1 MMDNICEQIEA
12 CMLAVITQKLHLQN
26 HFYIKTNAP
35 HADSFITYRLNNAK
49 KTYPT
54 INTVARE
61 DVEKND
67 LSIPPHV
74 LLLEL
79 DSFVVSSLLVISVMI
94 YCLLVCSFVRSFV
107 PSFCPFPSQLLCFFS
122 YPLFRTFHLLF
133 FGRRHKKTKK
143 SEEMEDV
150 KIRGTVR

>member
-12 CMLAVITQKLHLQN
+12 CMLAVITQKLYLQN
-26 HFYIKTNAP
+26 HFYIKTSSP

-79 DSFVVSSLLVISVMI
+79 DSFVVVSSLLVISVMI
-94 YCLLVCSFVRSFV
+94 YCLLVRSFL
-107 PSFCPFPSQLLCFFS
+107 PSFLLSFSVATAMLFLVSVVSNFPFAFFRS
-122 YPLFRTFHLLF
+122 SSLKQN
-133 FGRRHKKTKK
+133 KKV
-143 SEEMEDV
+143 M
-150 KIRGTVR
+150 

>member
-12 CMLAVITQKLHLQN
+12 CMLAVITQKLYLQN

-79 DSFVVSSLLVISVMI
+79 DSFVVVSSLLVISVMI
-94 YCLLVCSFVRSFV
+94 YCLLVRSFVRSFL
-107 PSFCPFPSQLLCFFS
+107 PSILFRRNCYAFSRIRCFELSICFFS
-122 YPLFRTFHLLF
+122 VVV
-133 FGRRHKKTKK
+133 TKK
-143 SEEMEDV
+143 QKKV
-150 KIRGTVR
+150 KRWKM

>member
-94 YCLLVCSFVRSFV
+94 YCLLVRSFV
-107 PSFCPFPSQLLCFFS
+107 PSFVPSFLLSFPVATIMLFLVSVVSNFPFAFFRSSSQKQN
-122 YPLFRTFHLLF
+122 
-133 FGRRHKKTKK
+133 KKVMRWK
-143 SEEMEDV
+143 MM
-150 KIRGTVR
+150 

>member
-79 DSFVVSSLLVISVMI
+79 DSFVVVSSLLVISVMI

-107 PSFCPFPSQLLCFFS
+107 PSFCPFPSQLL
-122 YPLFRTFHLLF
+122 FRTFHLLF

>member
-79 DSFVVSSLLVISVMI
+79 DSFVVVSSLLVISVMI
-94 YCLLVCSFVRSFV
+94 YCLLVCSFIRSFV
-107 PSFCPFPSQLLCFFS
+107 PSFLLSFSVATVMLFLVSVVSNFPFAFFRSSSQKN
-122 YPLFRTFHLLF
+122 
-133 FGRRHKKTKK
+133 KKK
-143 SEEMEDV
+143 
-150 KIRGTVR
+150 

>member
-12 CMLAVITQKLHLQN
+12 CMLAVITQKLYLQN
-26 HFYIKTNAP
+26 HFYIKTSSP

-79 DSFVVSSLLVISVMI
+79 DSFVVVSSLLVISVMI
-94 YCLLVCSFVRSFV
+94 YCLLVCSFIRSFV
-107 PSFCPFPSQLLCFFS
+107 PSFLLSFSVATVMLFLVSVVSNFPFAFFRSSSQKN
-122 YPLFRTFHLLF
+122 
-133 FGRRHKKTKK
+133 KKK
-143 SEEMEDV
+143 
-150 KIRGTVR
+150 

>member
-12 CMLAVITQKLHLQN
+12 CMLAVITQKLYLQN

-94 YCLLVCSFVRSFV
+94 YCLLVCSFVRSFLL
-107 PSFCPFPSQLLCFFS
+107 SFSVATVMLFLVSVVSNFPFAFFRSSSQKN
-122 YPLFRTFHLLF
+122 
-133 FGRRHKKTKK
+133 KKK
-143 SEEMEDV
+143 
-150 KIRGTVR
+150 